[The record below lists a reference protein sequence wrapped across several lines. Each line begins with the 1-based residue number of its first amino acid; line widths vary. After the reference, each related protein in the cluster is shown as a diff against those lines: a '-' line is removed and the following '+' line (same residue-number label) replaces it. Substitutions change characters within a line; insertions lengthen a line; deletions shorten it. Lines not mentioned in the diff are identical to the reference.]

1 MKVVGFASLTGL
13 ELVAAVLGLM
23 HITSQAC
30 ASKEK
35 LTEIFIPVF
44 IDCSTCL
51 LIL

>member
-1 MKVVGFASLTGL
+1 MKVVGFASLTRI
-13 ELVAAVLGLM
+13 EPVAAILGM
-23 HITSQAC
+23 HITNQAC
-30 ASKEK
+30 AASKEK